1 MTDTRHKG
9 PPGRRLVAE
18 GGQLNTRQPS
28 RKHPLMPESPRRP
41 EIQEEIRQGVRVRSG
56 KVRGQT
62 PPFGSIP
69 S

>member
-1 MTDTRHKG
+1 M
-9 PPGRRLVAE
+9 
-18 GGQLNTRQPS
+18 
-28 RKHPLMPESPRRP
+28 RKHPHASNPNGSAQRGGPRHPRVLNPESPRRP
-41 EIQEEIRQGVRVRSG
+41 EIQEEIRQGVRVQSG